1 MNLKKSLRN
10 LGKGDNMATLSPKDL
25 AEAWDSDPKTVRRF
39 LRSLASDRP
48 GKGGRW
54 IIEAEDLKALQ
65 ESWNDWNSSRAVI
78 FSFADAEAESY
89 DEEFNG

>member
-1 MNLKKSLRN
+1 
-10 LGKGDNMATLSPKDL
+10 MATLSPKDL

-54 IIEAEDLKALQ
+54 TIQEDDVPALTEAFE
-65 ESWNDWNSSRAVI
+65 DWNSSRVTI
-78 FSFADAEAESY
+78 FTFADAEAESY